1 MSLLVTLPDI
11 PFMNPP
17 NYNIIFMRWLFNKRL
32 LELLI
37 HKRDCWDAK
46 TYDEVS
52 RLVQYRS
59 GQQIIEWRKWNGNET
74 VMDAGCGT
82 GLLTKLL
89 SKKVP
94 RGKVYAIDMDS
105 NMIRQAKRNLKDLEN
120 VELVQSDFVHVKL
133 PTKLDVIFSNAALH
147 WVHDHSQVFQHFWK
161 MLNCDKTKTRQL
173 LIQCGGYGNL
183 RRILTLLLRVMKF
196 NEFKVYFANMNQSWY
211 FAKPDDTRKLLGE
224 IGYINTKV
232 HLRKDYV
239 NLADREIYSRFVK
252 TVIMKPFLEHLP
264 DDKIRNRYLELFLE
278 EVEKSSN
285 STTSNKSQTPWSL
298 DYVRLNIIADKPY
311 N

>member
-1 MSLLVTLPDI
+1 MGRSI
-11 PFMNPP
+11 SN
-17 NYNIIFMRWLFNKRL
+17 RL

-37 HKRDCWDAK
+37 HDKNCWDAQ

-52 RLVQYRS
+52 RLVQYRW
-59 GQQIIEWRKWNGNET
+59 GQQVLEWRKWGGDEI
-74 VMDAGCGT
+74 VMDAGCGS

-89 SKKVP
+89 AKKIP
-94 RGKVYAIDMDS
+94 KGKVYAVDMDS

-120 VELVQSDFVHVKL
+120 VELLQSDFAHVKL
-133 PTKLDVIFSNAALH
+133 TTKLDVVFSNSALH
-147 WVHDHSQVFQHFWK
+147 WAHDHAQVFQHFWK
-161 MLNCDKTKTRQL
+161 MLNCDKTRTRQL

-183 RRILTLLLRVMKF
+183 RRILTLLRRVMKL

-211 FAKPDDTRKLLGE
+211 FAKPDDTSKLLGK
-224 IGYINTKV
+224 IGYVSTKV
-232 HLRKDYV
+232 HLHNDCV

-264 DDKIRNRYLELFLE
+264 DDKTRNRYLELFLD
-278 EVEKSSN
+278 EVEKRSN
-285 STTSNKSQTPWSL
+285 NTSSNKSQTPWSL
-298 DYVRLNIIADKPY
+298 DFVRLNIIADKPW